1 MIVACPLPWLFLGTA
16 PRRVEVD
23 VLTRIATARA
33 RSAAVHFAG
42 FVVDVGTLAG
52 LWRYI
57 ATVSGLAFTGLRCAV
72 TVLQMALSGMI
83 HAVVFIAGI
92 AVAFAEAIRGSIGG
106 AGFDADIIDRFGS
119 ILVIHGDLL
128 RSKSVNAQRLQIRQF
143 DETVHDISEDRQ
155 G

>member
-42 FVVDVGTLAG
+42 FVVDVGTFAG
-52 LWRYI
+52 FWRDI
-57 ATVSGLAFTGLRCAV
+57 ATVSKLAFTGVRCAV
-72 TVLQMALSGMI
+72 AVLQMALSGMI

-92 AVAFAEAIRGSIGG
+92 AVAFTEAICARIGV

-119 ILVIHGDLL
+119 ICVCHGDFL
-128 RSKSVNAQRLQIRQF
+128 RSKSVNARQVGLHQSSA
-143 DETVHDISEDRQ
+143 TVHHISKHKQ